1 MEKLVYVTVDGTK
14 ETDYD
19 KVKGTEY
26 ETTLEPVVKVE
37 TEEEKQAR
45 LDRIARRQAYIKK
58 AYDEYKRLEEERL
71 TNRTIAVE
79 LETAEEPV
87 IAVTLEQ
94 LATRRLT

>member
-26 ETTLEPVVKVE
+26 ETTLEPVVEVE

-58 AYDEYKRLEEERL
+58 AYDEYKRLEEER

>member
-1 MEKLVYVTVDGTK
+1 MEKLVYVAVDGTK
-14 ETDYD
+14 ETSYD

-26 ETTLEPVVKVE
+26 ETTLEPVVEVE

-71 TNRTIAVE
+71 TNRTIGVE

-87 IAVTLEQ
+87 IAVTLE
-94 LATRRLT
+94 